1 MIGKTGNVRR
11 DAPTRSFLQELREA
25 NPAGAELLDRNEAK
39 ANIARSLRAM
49 RKARNMTQEE
59 VSEVSGLTQP
69 LISRLEAL
77 TGSMPDLNSVM
88 RYVSACGGHLSM
100 DFRLG
105 ETTAAENVTPQYSVA
120 SLV

>member
-1 MIGKTGNVRR
+1 MKTGIAPR
-11 DAPTRSFLQELREA
+11 DASRPSFLQELREA
-25 NPAGAELLDRNEAK
+25 NPAGAELLDKSEAK

-59 VSEVSGLTQP
+59 VSTASGLTQP
-69 LISRLEAL
+69 LISRLEAP
-77 TGSMPDLNSVM
+77 TGPMPDLNSVM

-100 DFRLG
+100 DFQLG
-105 ETTAAENVTPQYSVA
+105 EAAIAEDVAPQYRVA

>member
-1 MIGKTGNVRR
+1 MIGKTGNARR

-25 NPAGAELLDRNEAK
+25 NPAGAELLDRSEAK

-59 VSEVSGLTQP
+59 VSAASGLTQP
-69 LISRLEAL
+69 LISRLEAP
-77 TGSMPDLNSVM
+77 TGSMPELNSVM

-105 ETTAAENVTPQYSVA
+105 EAEMAEDMAPQHRVA
-120 SLV
+120 SLI

>member
-1 MIGKTGNVRR
+1 MIGETGNARR
-11 DAPTRSFLQELREA
+11 DAPTCSFLQELRDA
-25 NPAGAELLDRNEAK
+25 NPAGAELLDKSEAK

-59 VSEVSGLTQP
+59 VSTASGLTQP
-69 LISRLEAL
+69 LISRLEAP

-105 ETTAAENVTPQYSVA
+105 EAATAEGVAPQYRVA
-120 SLV
+120 SLI

>member
-1 MIGKTGNVRR
+1 MIGKTVDVRR

-25 NPAGAELLDRNEAK
+25 NPAGAELLDRSEAK

-49 RKARNMTQEE
+49 RKARHMTQEE
-59 VSEVSGLTQP
+59 VSAASGLTQP
-69 LISRLEAL
+69 MISRLEAP

-100 DFRLG
+100 DFQLG
-105 ETTAAENVTPQYSVA
+105 EAATAEVVA
-120 SLV
+120 PKYRVATLV

>member
-1 MIGKTGNVRR
+1 MIGKTTT
-11 DAPTRSFLQELREA
+11 APRASSTSPFLQELREA
-25 NPAGAELLDRNEAK
+25 NPAGAELLDKSEAK

-59 VSEVSGLTQP
+59 VSAASGLTQP
-69 LISRLEAL
+69 LISRLEAP

-105 ETTAAENVTPQYSVA
+105 EAATAENVAPQHRVA
-120 SLV
+120 SLI